1 MDLESYYEIDRTAEF
16 ILSRN
21 FARVALQFPDDLL
34 KDSTKVVRALYTKL
48 ASLKASSDEEIRGDG
63 DVGLFVMA
71 DTTFGSCCVDEV
83 GASHINADCVIH
95 YGHTCLTPT
104 STLPAFFVFGKAPI
118 NVSNCVNNLL
128 HTADTAGKPVMVLF
142 GLEYAYAMLDLKKA
156 VLEALVSYESQAE
169 LEIQFSDVVCSVLE
183 PSGKSSDF
191 GGIMELVGVSHANDA
206 AGVQSGTRHSTGG
219 LVWNVPQGRKVEEYS
234 MFWIGSENAAFA
246 NLVLTFNGCEIVR
259 YDATEDRLV
268 TDLSQ
273 QRRIIKR
280 RYFLVEKA
288 KDANIVGILVGTLG
302 VAGYLHMIHQMKE
315 LVTGA
320 GKKAYTLAMGRPN
333 PAKLANFPECDVFI
347 YVSCAQ
353 TALLDSKEFL
363 APVITP
369 FEAMIAF
376 KSGSQWTGEYVMEFR
391 DLIKLSPE
399 EVGKPSEEARFSF
412 LQGGYIEDQ
421 NLDGID
427 AEDDEGDLAL
437 AHATEKALSLRDR
450 HPNSIVKGMA
460 KSGAEFLA
468 ARTYH
473 GLDMDSYSSSPEPF
487 IVGRSGKASGYEDEK
502 SCEKK

>member
-1 MDLESYYEIDRTAEF
+1 
-16 ILSRN
+16 
-21 FARVALQFPDDLL
+21 
-34 KDSTKVVRALYTKL
+34 
-48 ASLKASSDEEIRGDG
+48 
-63 DVGLFVMA
+63 
-71 DTTFGSCCVDEV
+71 
-83 GASHINADCVIH
+83 
-95 YGHTCLTPT
+95 
-104 STLPAFFVFGKAPI
+104 
-118 NVSNCVNNLL
+118 
-128 HTADTAGKPVMVLF
+128 
-142 GLEYAYAMLDLKKA
+142 
-156 VLEALVSYESQAE
+156 
-169 LEIQFSDVVCSVLE
+169 
-183 PSGKSSDF
+183 
-191 GGIMELVGVSHANDA
+191 
-206 AGVQSGTRHSTGG
+206 
-219 LVWNVPQGRKVEEYS
+219 
-234 MFWIGSENAAFA
+234 
-246 NLVLTFNGCEIVR
+246 
-259 YDATEDRLV
+259 
-268 TDLSQ
+268 
-273 QRRIIKR
+273 
-280 RYFLVEKA
+280 
-288 KDANIVGILVGTLG
+288 
-302 VAGYLHMIHQMKE
+302 
-315 LVTGA
+315 
-320 GKKAYTLAMGRPN
+320 MGRPN

-502 SCEKK
+502 SCEKE